1 MNEEK
6 DDYISLSLKPKEKQI
21 KSKMLIEDL
30 LDMWGLFIKGFELLF
45 KRITLLNNE
54 IIKFY

>member
-21 KSKMLIEDL
+21 NSKMLIEDL